1 VGIDVESAAVVAVG
15 EMAQAE
21 IAVSLVADGK

>member
-1 VGIDVESAAVVAVG
+1 VESAAVVVVG